1 MIDPA
6 LSKAVAEASERAV
19 GAIVRGAEGICR
31 SGEPIRPLA
40 HVKPSPQCLMDY
52 QTNRA
57 QHWSRFAAER
67 GLTLDQF
74 ITRADDHAADLVRNS
89 YFCTRVTGPT
99 LQRVLD
105 SGEIKSFFDT
115 HRTGIY
121 DHQLEDY
128 VPSHE
133 ALFGYGADLAPEG
146 RPIYGYITR
155 DPLGRDLYGGRLS
168 GYGTA
173 AVVFKPQVA
182 E

>member
-1 MIDPA
+1 M
-6 LSKAVAEASERAV
+6 AEASERAV